1 MHYCFIFLLDVKFGL
16 DVVTMYMYMYI
27 YDQITN

>member
-1 MHYCFIFLLDVKFGL
+1 MHYCFIFLLDAKFGL
-16 DVVTMYMYMYI
+16 DVVTMYMYI